1 MSATGRKAD
10 IAEGLSHVR
19 FVPKA
24 DSCGAANSSLF
35 NHLVRACKERLGD
48 REPERLRGG
57 KDTPATLAAKEQL
70 FRSCLGLRQI
80 RPELAWWRVWRD

>member
-1 MSATGRKAD
+1 MSALCQKQTHAAQQIQVYSITSFARA
-10 IAEGLSHVR
+10 R
-19 FVPKA
+19 C
-24 DSCGAANSSLF
+24 DS
-35 NHLVRACKERLGD
+35 GD